1 MGSRNNRTNTY
12 LQSNDINNCGNVRYR
27 RCVRNLFFAGSAR
40 VLVIGIALAALLLSA
55 GSASGQFIVSPMKI
69 MLQPR
74 PGRPA
79 RETIEIQSHDPS
91 EISIID
97 FRVAELSQD
106 EYGEWIFIEPN
117 DPILESG
124 TIKLSSCREWISFDP
139 NTISLNPLTM
149 APVVVTLKVPP
160 RIRGFYG
167 AAILATLRPRP
178 DVTGV
183 AFVLRFLIPVLV
195 EIQGRIPRN
204 EVEMTDI
211 GMEFS
216 EPNGLKPATTLVT
229 MDIAN
234 EGGTYSSLTGLVR
247 VRGFWG
253 GHWREITVA
262 NMGESSIIPGAKFKL
277 RHNIMRSLPPGRYR
291 LHGALFVDGRP
302 VKGIEKEIDF
312 AGDPRAKKTATDAP
326 LILEPREITIDSLPG
341 ATRTT
346 TLKVHNIADETV
358 SIRTIVALPR
368 ILDGIA
374 RSDGLKG
381 EDLNCA
387 EWVSIEPDK
396 FTIGANSSKN
406 IRIMSEMPNPT
417 SMHPCYY
424 AILYLQALY
433 SDGQNAGVTTAP
445 ICVLNKR
452 VEASPTVQKGKLTL
466 SELEGPSKY
475 LVVSEFSNFGS
486 IHFEPHCRVALT
498 TLTGITIDKI
508 ILSSSKTG
516 LMIPFE
522 TRSFSGVF
530 DFSKVAAGTYRV
542 TGLLEY
548 APGEVLSKQIA
559 IQVSVFGDQRVVQIL
574 QLEEELEEKIDV
586 QW

>member
-1 MGSRNNRTNTY
+1 
-12 LQSNDINNCGNVRYR
+12 LQSNDINNCGNVRYIHSGK
-27 RCVRNLFFAGSAR
+27 NLFFNGSAR
-40 VLVIGIALAALLLSA
+40 VLVIGIVLAVLLLSA

-74 PGRPA
+74 PGRLA

-97 FRVAELSQD
+97 FRVVELSQD

-124 TIKLSSCREWISFDP
+124 TIKLASCREWISFDP

-195 EIQGRIPRN
+195 EIQSRTPRN
-204 EVEMTDI
+204 KVGMTDI

-216 EPNGLKPATTLVT
+216 EPSGLRPATTLVS

-262 NMGESSIIPGAKFKL
+262 DLGESSIIPGAKFTL
-277 RHNIMRSLPPGRYR
+277 RSNIMRSLPPGRYR

-302 VKGIEKEIDF
+302 VKGIEKDIDF

-326 LILEPREITIDSLPG
+326 LILEPREISINSLPG
-341 ATRTT
+341 ASRRTT
-346 TLKVHNIADETV
+346 VKVHNIADETIN
-358 SIRTIVALPR
+358 IRTIVALPR

-387 EWVSIEPDK
+387 EWVRVEPDK
-396 FTIGANSSKN
+396 FALGANSSKN
-406 IRIMSEMPNPT
+406 IRIISEMPNPT

-424 AILYLQALY
+424 SILYLQALY
-433 SDGQNAGVTTAP
+433 ADGQNAGITTAP
-445 ICVLNKR
+445 ICVLNR
-452 VEASPTVQKGKLTL
+452 NVEASPTVQKGKLTL
-466 SELEGPSKY
+466 SDLGSSKY
-475 LVVSEFSNFGS
+475 LVVSTFSNFGS
-486 IHFEPHCRVALT
+486 IHFEPHCRAALT
-498 TLTGITIDKI
+498 TLSGITIDKI
-508 ILSSSKTG
+508 TLSSSKTG
-516 LMIPFE
+516 LLIPFE
-522 TRSFSGVF
+522 TRDFSGVL

-542 TGLLEY
+542 TGLIEY
-548 APGEVLSKQIA
+548 APGEVISKQIA

>member
-1 MGSRNNRTNTY
+1 MGNRNNRTDSC
-12 LQSNDINNCGNVRYR
+12 LQSNDINNCGNVRYMHS
-27 RCVRNLFFAGSAR
+27 VRNLFFDGSAR
-40 VLVIGIALAALLLSA
+40 VLVIGIVLAALLLSA
-55 GSASGQFIVSPMKI
+55 GPASGQFILSPMKI

-74 PGRPA
+74 PGRPV

-91 EISIID
+91 EIHTID
-97 FRVAELSQD
+97 FRVVELSQD

-124 TIKLSSCREWISFDP
+124 TIKLASCREWIRFDP
-139 NTISLNPLTM
+139 NSISLNPLTM
-149 APVVVTLKVPP
+149 APVVVTLKCPP

-167 AAILATLRPRP
+167 AVILATLRPRP

-183 AFVLRFLIPVLV
+183 SWILRFLIPVLV
-195 EIQGRIPRN
+195 EIQGRTPRN

-211 GMEFS
+211 GMEFR
-216 EPNGLKPATTLVT
+216 EPNGLRPATTLVS

-234 EGGTYSSLTGLVR
+234 EGGTYSSLNGFVR

-262 NMGESSIIPGAKFKL
+262 DLGEASIIPGAKFKL
-277 RHNIMRSLPPGRYR
+277 ISNIMRSLPPGRYR
-291 LHGALFVDGRP
+291 LQGALFVDGRP

-326 LILEPREITIDSLPG
+326 LILEPREISINSLPG
-341 ATRTT
+341 ASRRTT
-346 TLKVHNIADETV
+346 VKVHNISDETIN
-358 SIRTIVALPR
+358 IRTIVALPR

-387 EWVSIEPDK
+387 EWVRVEPDK
-396 FTIGANSSKN
+396 FALGANSSKN
-406 IRIMSEMPNPT
+406 IRIISEMPNPT

-424 AILYLQALY
+424 AVLYLQGIYA
-433 SDGQNAGVTTAP
+433 DGQNAGVTTAP

-452 VEASPTVQKGKLTL
+452 VKASPTVQKGKLTL

-475 LVVSEFSNFGS
+475 LVVSMFSNFGS
-486 IHFEPHCRVALT
+486 IHFDPHCRAALT
-498 TLTGITIDKI
+498 TLSGITIDKI

-516 LMIPFE
+516 LLIPFE
-522 TRSFSGVF
+522 TRGFSGVF

-559 IQVSVFGDQRVVQIL
+559 IQVSVFGDQRVVQII